1 MNNNFDGINKDKL
14 INSVIASSGG
24 KIDKSSI
31 DSAKNGDLSGLMS
44 ALSEEDRQ
52 KLNNALK
59 GDNLKKLL
67 SGEDAKAI
75 INKMLGG
82 EK

>member
-31 DSAKNGDLSGLMS
+31 ESAKKGDLSPIMS
-44 ALSEEDRQ
+44 ALSEEERK

-59 GDNLKKLL
+59 SENFKKML
-67 SGEDAKAI
+67 SGEDAKAL

>member
-1 MNNNFDGINKDKL
+1 MNNNFNGINKDKL
-14 INSVIASSGG
+14 INSVISSSGG

-31 DSAKNGDLSGLMS
+31 ESAQKGDLSGLMS
-44 ALSEEDRQ
+44 ALTEEDRQ

-59 GDNLKKLL
+59 GDNLKKML
-67 SGEDAKAI
+67 SGNDAKAI